1 MKNIAVYCGSNKGAH
16 PAYAEGAKLLG
27 EVLASND
34 IALIYGGG
42 KVGLMGVIADSVLAS
57 NGRAVGV
64 IPHFLHEK
72 EVAHPSL
79 TELYTVDTMHQRKD
93 MMSSLCDGYI
103 MMPGGAGTLEEF
115 FEIFTWA
122 QLGLHEKPIGIL
134 NVDGFYDP
142 LIEMLNKMIEE
153 GFIGEHY
160 RELAIVDG
168 NPESLIEKMKNAQP
182 VAVKRYDEA

>member
-1 MKNIAVYCGSNKGAH
+1 MKNIAVYCGSNKGSN
-16 PAYAEGAKLLG
+16 PAYTTGATALG
-27 EVLASND
+27 QSLVKHD
-34 IALIYGGG
+34 IALIFGGG
-42 KVGLMGVIADSVLAS
+42 KAGLMGVIADSVIQ
-57 NGRAVGV
+57 NGGRTIGV

-72 EVAHPSL
+72 EIAHPNL

-134 NVDGFYDP
+134 NIDGFYNP
-142 LIEMLNKMIEE
+142 LIEMLNKMIAQ

-160 RELAIVDG
+160 RHLAIVEE
-168 NPESLIEKMKNAQP
+168 NPDTLIDKMKNAQP
-182 VAVKRYDEA
+182 VKVKRYDSV

>member
-1 MKNIAVYCGSNKGAH
+1 MKNIAVYCGSNKGYNPNYEKFA
-16 PAYAEGAKLLG
+16 AELG
-27 EVLASND
+27 KTLVKNNIGLVF
-34 IALIYGGG
+34 GGG
-42 KVGLMGVIADSVLAS
+42 KVGLMGIIADSVIEN
-57 NGRAVGV
+57 NGRATGV
-64 IPHFLHEK
+64 IPNFLHEK
-72 EVAHPSL
+72 EVAHQKL

-122 QLGLHEKPIGIL
+122 QLGLHQKPIGIL

-142 LIEMLNKMIEE
+142 LIAMLEKMIQD

-160 RELAIVDG
+160 RHLAIVES
-168 NPESLIEKMKNAQP
+168 NPDTLIDKMSHALP
-182 VAVKRYDEA
+182 VCVKRYEEK

>member
-1 MKNIAVYCGSNKGAH
+1 MKNIAVYCGSNKGVNPNYEKFAT
-16 PAYAEGAKLLG
+16 ELGITLAKNNIGL
-27 EVLASND
+27 VF
-34 IALIYGGG
+34 GGG
-42 KVGLMGVIADSVLAS
+42 KVGLMGVIADSVIDN
-57 NGRAVGV
+57 NGRAIGV
-64 IPHFLHEK
+64 IPTFLQEK
-72 EVAHPSL
+72 EVAHQNL

-122 QLGLHEKPIGIL
+122 QLGLHQKPIGIL

-142 LIEMLNKMIEE
+142 LIAMLDKMIQD

-160 RELAIVDG
+160 RNLAIV
-168 NPESLIEKMKNAQP
+168 ESDPNTLIDKMNNATP
-182 VAVKRYDEA
+182 VTVKRYDEK